1 MLRYTSAITWS
12 FVTCGAPDYLCLN
25 YSSIL
30 LLFARYPWAQMG
42 TYSFCC
48 TAVTQGQIVQILLLH
63 GNKQG
68 QI

>member
-1 MLRYTSAITWS
+1 
-12 FVTCGAPDYLCLN
+12 
-25 YSSIL
+25 
-30 LLFARYPWAQMG
+30 MG

-68 QI
+68 QIWAVTPHNSKQYKTNADYDTAARQSV